1 MLSRMVTLNSQLS
14 TLFECNSFGV
24 VYLAVEAAS
33 SVVVGDEC
41 YDFHVVDDYV
51 EVADF
56 FRELVAESHF
66 VFVVRS
72 ENEFL
77 SQVPVRVARMAWS

>member
-1 MLSRMVTLNSQLS
+1 MDA
-14 TLFECNSFGV
+14 
-24 VYLAVEAAS
+24 AVEAAC

-51 EVADF
+51 EITDF

-72 ENEFL
+72 EY
-77 SQVPVRVARMAWS
+77 VRLG